1 MKKSFI
7 QKIEED
13 DFLSFWFG
21 TLVGLGIIILMVL
34 VFLVD

>member
-13 DFLSFWFG
+13 DVLSFWFG
-21 TLVGLGIIILMVL
+21 ALIGLGIIILMVL
-34 VFLVD
+34 VCLVD